1 VLTQGL
7 KLRSGER
14 TCLVQA
20 HCLHSHRGD
29 HLGYLTIEALQLCF
43 DLADRPPPISLSH
56 LPPQGLDSSTEAPLA
71 VNGSHQV
78 LSLLPEHL

>member
-20 HCLHSHRGD
+20 DCLHSHRGD
-29 HLGYLTIEALQLCF
+29 HLGYLTIEPFELCF
-43 DLADRPPPISLSH
+43 DLADGSPPISLSH
-56 LPPQGLDSSTEAPLA
+56 LPPQRVDSSTNAPLA
-71 VNGSHQV
+71 VNGSHQF
-78 LSLLPEHL
+78 LGLLPEHL